1 MLSTAGKRIFGLV
14 LPRARDLGPL
24 VVALVLALAV
34 LVRGKDLGTALLLFG
49 TLLAMIYMATGRVS
63 WLIIGVLGFA
73 AGAYLAYRLFSH
85 VRLRVDIWLDP
96 FADPLGSGYQLVQ
109 SLFGLGTGGIFGTGL
124 GAGTTRHRAV
134 RVDRLHHGR
143 ARRGARPGRP
153 HRHPA
158 AAT

>member
-1 MLSTAGKRIFGLV
+1 M
-14 LPRARDLGPL
+14 
-24 VVALVLALAV
+24 
-34 LVRGKDLGTALLLFG
+34 FG
-49 TLLAMIYMATGRVS
+49 TLLAMIYVATGRVS

-73 AGAYLAYRLFSH
+73 GGAYLAYRLFSH

-124 GAGTTRHRAV
+124 GAGQTRHRAV
-134 RVDRLHHGR
+134 RVHRLHHGR
-143 ARRGARPGRP
+143 ARRGARPRRR